1 MYLAEDGKQTSDTLV
16 RVLVCIFIDGRLRVK
31 LRIKEDELK

>member
-1 MYLAEDGKQTSDTLV
+1 MYLAEDGKQTSNTLV
-16 RVLVCIFIDGRLRVK
+16 RAFVCIFVDGRLRVK